1 MLSSDLK
8 SQTDIQGK
16 KDGYLSILKSPVQNI
31 VPLKET
37 KEVPNGSP
45 LIDLSFEVIFNV
57 CFNLP

>member
-16 KDGYLSILKSPVQNI
+16 KDGDLSILKSPVQNI

-37 KEVPNGSP
+37 KEVPKGSP
-45 LIDLSFEVIFNV
+45 LIDLSFEVIINV